1 MDLLASFLGRN
12 GYLPHGYCFAWSPEL
27 LWSMVGA
34 DGVIAASYFTIP
46 LAIASFSRKRSAGP
60 MSSVAWLF
68 CAFIF
73 ACGVT
78 HVMHIWTLWQ
88 PVYGLEA
95 AAKVITAA
103 LSVVTAVALWRLIP
117 AALRIPS
124 VSHLQSVI
132 GDLESEIKKRR
143 TAEEHLV
150 DVQQSLAVTLATIG
164 AAFITTDRAGRVT
177 RMNAVS
183 EQLLGWTQDE
193 ARGRPL
199 FEVFNREDRPA
210 AHAAMNPIDLMIES
224 RITADTAH
232 NVVAIARSGARTPV
246 EVKAALTHAEDGSV
260 RGLAMVFRD
269 MSQRVRAEAESS
281 RLAAI
286 VESSNDA
293 IIGKTLDGTITN
305 WNRAAQGMFGYSA
318 QEAIGQSIGMLIPA
332 DRAAQANRVL
342 SELALGQMVPA
353 FETERLAKDGSLVA
367 VSATISPIRDAQG
380 LVVGVSKICRDV
392 SHLRRAEA
400 ALGDS
405 QDRLRFALD
414 SAEIGDWD
422 LDLNTGQ
429 VRRSLRHDR
438 CFGYDELQPEWT
450 AEIFFAHVDPRDQAE
465 VRRVVNG
472 SLARLQPWHIECR
485 VVWPDQ
491 SVHWIS
497 GHSTIQRIGDH
508 DLRALGIVT
517 DITKRRQAEESRLQ
531 TLQLE
536 NENRQIQEAN
546 RLKSQF
552 LANMSH
558 ELRTP
563 LNAIIGFADLLHGG
577 AVKSDSP
584 KHPLFLGH
592 ISTSGRHLLQLIND
606 VLDLSKVES
615 GKFEFFPEPVDLPAL
630 LQRVTDLMHP
640 QLRSKQMQL
649 SIEIDPT
656 LGRLDLDPARLKQ
669 VLFNYLSNAI
679 KFTPV
684 GGHVTLRALAEGQEH
699 FRLEIEDDGIGIA
712 EADLPRLFVEFQQL
726 DAGSTKHH
734 QGTGLGLSLTRRL
747 VQAQGGTVG
756 VRSTVGRGSVFH
768 LVLRRTPIVPEP
780 AERGMPR
787 PPVAEACRLL
797 VIEDERIDRPRAAL
811 ALKDAG
817 FQVDAAATGAQALVY
832 ARSAAYD
839 AITLD
844 LVLPDHPGLAVL
856 GRMRD
861 EGLSGIAPVV
871 GMSMQTQAGSAAS
884 FSITDVLCKPIRTA
898 EIVSAMARFRW
909 PEPRRTRIMVIDD
922 DPLALDLMKAA
933 LAGMDI
939 DTVCMPEGRAALRDL
954 GLHRPDGIVLDLMM
968 PGFDGFEVLDA
979 LRQMP
984 EWRLTPVYIWTSM
997 QLTDAEYRTLA
1008 RSANAILSKGGGA
1021 FATMLAGLQQWRPSP
1036 PVTAFTALTA
1046 PTAPPPLTTDGK
1058 QS

>member
-232 NVVAIARSGARTPV
+232 DVVAIARSGVRTPV
-246 EVKAALTHAEDGSV
+246 EVKAALTHAEDGNV

-269 MSQRVRAEAESS
+269 ISQRVRAEAESS

-305 WNRAAQGMFGYSA
+305 WNHAAQGMFGYSA
-318 QEAIGQSIGMLIPA
+318 QEAIGQPIGMLIPA
-332 DRAAQANRVL
+332 DRDAEETRVQLKLAQGEV
-342 SELALGQMVPA
+342 VPV

-367 VSATISPIRDAQG
+367 VSVTISPIRDSQG
-380 LVVGVSKICRDV
+380 LVVGVSKIARDV

-400 ALGDS
+400 ALRDS
-405 QDRLRFALD
+405 QDRLRFALE

-422 LDLNTGQ
+422 FDLATGKVQ
-429 VRRSLRHDR
+429 RSLRHER
-438 CFGYDELQPEWT
+438 CFGHEQLLPEWT
-450 AEIFFAHVDPRDQAE
+450 FDTFINHVHPQDRAE
-465 VRRVVNG
+465 VQRAFEAALS
-472 SLARLQPWHIECR
+472 SLEPWHFECR

-491 SVHWIS
+491 TVHWIS
-497 GHSTIQRIGDH
+497 THGTIQREGTGGAH
-508 DLRALGIVT
+508 MLGIVSDVT
-517 DITKRRQAEESRLQ
+517 RRRLADESRLQ

-536 NENRQIQEAN
+536 SDNRQIQEAN

-577 AVKSDSP
+577 AVKADSP
-584 KHPLFLGH
+584 KYMLFLGH
-592 ISTSGRHLLQLIND
+592 IGTSGRHLLQLIND

-630 LQRVTDLMHP
+630 LKSVGDVMHS
-640 QLRSKQMQL
+640 QLQSKHMQL
-649 SIEIDPT
+649 SIEIDPA
-656 LGRLDLDPARLKQ
+656 LDRLELDPARLKQ

-684 GGHVTLRALAEGQEH
+684 GGHVTLRALAEGDEH
-699 FRLEIEDDGIGIA
+699 FRLEVEDDGIGVA

-817 FQVDAAATGAQALVY
+817 FQVDAAATGAQALQH
-832 ARSAAYD
+832 ASRAAYD

-844 LVLPDHPGLAVL
+844 LVLPDQTGLAVL
-856 GRMRD
+856 ERIRG
-861 EGLSGIAPVV
+861 EGENHGAPVV
-871 GMSMQTQAGSAAS
+871 GMTMPATDGGAAS
-884 FSITDVLCKPIRTA
+884 FFITDVLCKPIRIA
-898 EIVSAMARFRW
+898 EVVAAMARLRW
-909 PEPRRTRIMVIDD
+909 PAPRSTKILVIDD
-922 DPLALDLMKAA
+922 DPLALDLMKAT
-933 LAGMDI
+933 LAGIDI
-939 DTVCMPEGRAALRDL
+939 DTVCELDGRVALRDL

-968 PGFDGFEVLDA
+968 PGFDGFDVLDA
-979 LRQMP
+979 LRQLP
-984 EWRLTPVYIWTSM
+984 DWRHTPVYIWTSM
-997 QLTDAEYRTLA
+997 QLTDAEYDSLA
-1008 RSANAILSKGGGA
+1008 HSASAILSKGGGSFMA
-1021 FATMLAGLQQWRPSP
+1021 VLADLQQWRPARARQ
-1036 PVTAFTALTA
+1036 TDRA
-1046 PTAPPPLTTDGK
+1046 PT
-1058 QS
+1058 